1 MRTPRLLCAALLV
14 GALFPMTAQLAKA
27 ESAATTVW
35 RADVSAN
42 FARYDRAWAAYQ
54 LGVTSHQYDIGDVVT
69 AAPIPTSQG
78 SLFSA
83 YRLTPAQLEGRA
95 MQIRVEPDNPDG
107 SKVRVCLTATLR
119 TAAELD
125 GFLQGMRQA
134 RAALATS
141 DCQAG
146 VLSSGFTY
154 PVQLH
159 AYKVVRA
166 MRAVSFIERD
176 QAERAA
182 QWAVAD
188 TIGFT
193 LPDGKLLDMTAKTGA
208 SSGDYSVTLH
218 NNSTLPWALGSA
230 KVGAPFSASVI
241 GCAEVF
247 PGMSCTLTV
256 SFSPSATGRFMDFVT
271 VTPVNGKTLS
281 IRVGGT
287 GTGP

>member
-1 MRTPRLLCAALLV
+1 MRVPRLLFSAVLV
-14 GALFPMTAQLAKA
+14 SAMLPLTAPLAHA

-35 RADVSAN
+35 RSDVSAS
-42 FARYDRAWAAYQ
+42 FSRYERAWAAYQ

-69 AAPIPTSQG
+69 AAPMPTSQG
-78 SLFSA
+78 TLFSV
-83 YRLTPAQLEGRA
+83 YRLTPAQLDVRSL
-95 MQIRVEPDNPDG
+95 QTLVEPSNPDG

-119 TAAELD
+119 TAADLD
-125 GFLQGMRQA
+125 GFLQGLRFA
-134 RAALATS
+134 GAGLATS

-146 VLSSGFTY
+146 LLSAGFSY

-166 MRAVSFIERD
+166 VRAVSFIERD

-182 QWAVAD
+182 QAAVAD

-193 LPDGKLLDMTAKTGA
+193 LPDGKLLDMAAKTGA

-218 NNSTLPWALGSA
+218 NNSAMPWALGSA
-230 KVGAPFSASVI
+230 NIGAPFSASVV
-241 GCAEVF
+241 GCADVF
-247 PGMSCTLTV
+247 PGMTCTLTV
-256 SFSPSATGRFMDFVT
+256 SFSPTSAGRFMDFVT
-271 VTPVNGKTLS
+271 VTPVAGKTLS

-287 GTGP
+287 ATSP